1 MNDDQAPTSHEFDPG
16 VSSSRDAPFL
26 WRKRV
31 NRHDEGPCWSAT
43 VAPLGMIH
51 HLIDVQASFETLAI
65 KRREAR
71 GLPILVLVGALI
83 LALLQ
88 AQAAAEGVP
97 IEAREPEAN
106 SLMLR
111 KGSFASDAC
120 RLIDRVSRANAIPRD
135 FIARL
140 ISVESG
146 FRPTAVSPKG
156 AQGIAQFMPETA
168 KLRGLADPFE
178 PASALKAAIEYL
190 SELRHRFGNL
200 GLAAAAYNAGEKR
213 VAAVIAGTSRLPLE
227 TQNYVFAITG
237 RQVADWFGVTHPT
250 APFSTEQDTND
261 FVGSCLRRVRVNF
274 SDAEIPAATTVQPWG
289 VQVSESFSRS
299 QAVNIFRALQE
310 RLPDILGTSPPMV
323 LAARNYSIG
332 TALRQRVFLGAASRA
347 EADSKCAALHKV
359 GVACLVRRTRR

>member
-1 MNDDQAPTSHEFDPG
+1 MEVVVGQLL
-16 VSSSRDAPFL
+16 SSR
-26 WRKRV
+26 
-31 NRHDEGPCWSAT
+31 
-43 VAPLGMIH
+43 LGMTH
-51 HLIDVQASFETLAI
+51 HVIDVQAPLETLAVT
-65 KRREAR
+65 RRKAR
-71 GLPILVLVGALI
+71 GLPLVLLGALI
-83 LALLQ
+83 LAPLRS
-88 AQAAAEGVP
+88 QAAAEEVP
-97 IEAREPEAN
+97 IEAREPEALAN
-106 SLMLR
+106 SLVLR
-111 KGSFASDAC
+111 KGSFATDAC
-120 RLIDRVSRANAIPRD
+120 RLIDRISRANAIPGD
-135 FIARL
+135 YVARL

-213 VAAVIAGTSRLPLE
+213 VAAVIAGTSSLPLE

-237 RQVADWFGVTHPT
+237 RRVADWLGVTHPT

-261 FVGSCLRRVRVNF
+261 FVRSCLRRVRVNF
-274 SDAEIPAATTVQPWG
+274 SDEEIPAGTTVQPWG

-310 RLPDILGTSPPMV
+310 RLPDIFGTSPPMV

-332 TALRQRVFLGAASRA
+332 TALRQRVFLGAANRA
-347 EADSKCAALHKV
+347 EADSKCAALNQV
-359 GVACLVRRTRR
+359 GVACLVRRTGR